1 MALRLHP
8 VAARQGWHWIRQ
20 GFSLWWRRPLA
31 FVGLFTFFLFSVLL
45 LIVLVPV
52 LGGPLGM
59 AMLPMLSLGFM
70 VATRSAANGGTVHAL
85 HLIKACATPTGRG
98 GGRSGCCAGLT
109 PCLLWW

>member
-8 VAARQGWHWIRQ
+8 VATRQGWHWIRQ

-31 FVGLFTFFLFSVLL
+31 LVGLFTFFLFSVLL
-45 LIVLVPV
+45 LMVLVPV

-70 VATRSAANGGTVHAL
+70 VAARSAASGGTVNAL
-85 HLIKACATPTGRG
+85 QLIE
-98 GGRSGCCAGLT
+98 GLRH
-109 PCLLWW
+109 PDRARRRAQWLL